1 MKVRFHFMKYR
12 KLAGL
17 ISIALVLA
25 GFASLATKGLNYG
38 IDFAG
43 GISMDV
49 RSNSADYGIA
59 DMRRDLAE
67 FRPELQEDNQGN
79 VMIRIGLDINATD
92 EQQNIVVREI
102 NQILG
107 ERVTFLQTQVVGP
120 KIGSELIRGG
130 MLAIIF
136 AFLMMSIYVWIRYRG
151 GYAVGMLTSL
161 TLDFFLIFGFFS
173 IVGLEFSQAAI
184 AVILMGVGYS
194 TNDKIV
200 NYDRIA
206 ENSKKYHKMPTLDL
220 IDLSVNEML
229 SRTILTSVTTLLV
242 MAALWLF
249 AGNVLGEFA
258 IAMSFSV
265 IMGSLTSIFVSNT
278 VLVYFKIRD
287 TD

>member
-1 MKVRFHFMKYR
+1 MKYR